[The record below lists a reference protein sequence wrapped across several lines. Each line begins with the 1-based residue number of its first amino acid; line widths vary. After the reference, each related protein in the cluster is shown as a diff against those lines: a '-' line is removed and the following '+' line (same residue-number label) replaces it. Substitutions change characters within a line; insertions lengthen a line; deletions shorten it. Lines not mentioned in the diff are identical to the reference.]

1 MQLALEACE
10 QIIFVS
16 NFQENKIQA
25 GAVEKL
31 LEAGAKT
38 DGIGNVND
46 PEVYLSIVALEMLI

>member
-16 NFQENKIQA
+16 NFQVNKIQA

-46 PEVYLSIVALEMLI
+46 PEVYLSLL